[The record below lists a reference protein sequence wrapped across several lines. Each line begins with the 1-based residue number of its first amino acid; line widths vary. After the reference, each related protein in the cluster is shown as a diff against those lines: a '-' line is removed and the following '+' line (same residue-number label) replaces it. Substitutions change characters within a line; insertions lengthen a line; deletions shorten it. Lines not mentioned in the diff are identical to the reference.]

1 MAMLSAR
8 DVACYFLSLVDA
20 NEGES
25 ISPLKLQKLVYYA
38 QGFHL
43 AMTGKPLFPE
53 QIEAWRYGPVVP
65 ALYKEFK
72 EHKDEAIPA
81 VEGFDPDKIFTPEQR
96 KLLDDVYETYGQFSA
111 WKLRDMTHEEAPWKD
126 ADESG
131 GGVISNPAMRE
142 FFKTRLEK

>member
-1 MAMLSAR
+1 MAKPTAR
-8 DVACYFLSLVDA
+8 DVACYFLSLVDP

-43 AMTGKPLFPE
+43 ALYGKVLFAE

-72 EHKDEAIPA
+72 DLKDEPIPP
-81 VEGFDPDKIFTPEQR
+81 VEGFDPKVFTPEQR

-111 WKLRDMTHEEAPWKD
+111 WKLRDMTHEEAPWRD
-126 ADESG
+126 ANERG
-131 GGVISNPAMRE
+131 GGVISSPAMRE

>member
-1 MAMLSAR
+1 MAKPSAR
-8 DVACYFLSLVDA
+8 DVACYFLSLVDP

-43 AMTGKPLFPE
+43 ALYDKTLFPE
-53 QIEAWRYGPVVP
+53 QIEAWRYGPVIP
-65 ALYKEFK
+65 SLYKDFK
-72 EHKDEAIPA
+72 EHGDSAIPA
-81 VEGFDPDKIFTPEQR
+81 VDGFDPEVFTPEQR

-126 ADESG
+126 ADGRG
-131 GGVISNPAMRE
+131 GGVISSNALRV
-142 FFKTRLEK
+142 FFRTQLEK